1 MDKRKGRRATVLGI
15 VGILFIVLLVSV
27 VNYDTHGGDRNSVFF
42 IITCFLSVMSGVAF
56 IVILFD
62 PWSDGTRK

>member
-1 MDKRKGRRATVLGI
+1 MDKRKRRHTAVLGI

-27 VNYDTHGGDRNSVFF
+27 VSFDMHGGDRNSPLF

-56 IVILFD
+56 LGILFD
-62 PWSDGTRK
+62 PWGDDTGK

>member
-15 VGILFIVLLVSV
+15 VGVLFIVLLVSV
-27 VNYDTHGGDRNSVFF
+27 VNYDTHGGDRNSAFF

-62 PWSDGTRK
+62 PWRDDTEK